1 LQIRLTLLSG
11 KAKVE
16 TVLLVKVVFYEWCHV
31 FNGNF
36 ADSSVGKP
44 IKYLMKGGRWRIIFL
59 QVIKKQHPIEEP
71 ASAIT

>member
-1 LQIRLTLLSG
+1 
-11 KAKVE
+11 
-16 TVLLVKVVFYEWCHV
+16 VKVVFYEWCHV
-31 FNGNF
+31 SNGNF